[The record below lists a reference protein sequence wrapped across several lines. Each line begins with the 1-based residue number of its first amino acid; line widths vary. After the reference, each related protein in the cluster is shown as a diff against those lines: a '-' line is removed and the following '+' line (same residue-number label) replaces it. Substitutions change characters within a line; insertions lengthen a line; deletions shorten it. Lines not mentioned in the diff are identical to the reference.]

1 MVNLT
6 NAVTARSRQVNQ
18 AVLFGG
24 RCCLESVCVGYSVL
38 VRSTL
43 LANPRP
49 GGVVLAL
56 SWRCPGV
63 VLVSFWRCPG
73 VVLTIVL
80 ALSWRCP
87 DDCPGVVLALSWHRP
102 ALSWRCPDIALRCPG
117 VVLVSPWRCPGV
129 VLAHHPGA
137 AAARCSG
144 DTGASG
150 HLCGQRLWH
159 LCFFDAKRIAI
170 VGKQQEDLLVPPL
183 HLFVSLILSHTIPST
198 LKNVFCIFHVVIW
211 KTDCFAAWMLGFT
224 WNAAKHLEILVTQH
238 INHYYHA
245 ASPSSCHVQTFG
257 LPPAA

>member
-87 DDCPGVVLALSWHRP
+87 GVVLTSPFVVLALSWCRSGVVLALSWRLSWRCPGVVLTIVLALSWHCPGIALRCPGVVLTSPFVVLALSWCRPGVVLALSWHTIQVLLQP
-102 ALSWRCPDIALRCPG
+102 AVQGTPEHRAICVANDFDIC
-117 VVLVSPWRCPGV
+117 
-129 VLAHHPGA
+129 
-137 AAARCSG
+137 
-144 DTGASG
+144 
-150 HLCGQRLWH
+150 
-159 LCFFDAKRIAI
+159 
-170 VGKQQEDLLVPPL
+170 
-183 HLFVSLILSHTIPST
+183 
-198 LKNVFCIFHVVIW
+198 VF
-211 KTDCFAAWMLGFT
+211 L
-224 WNAAKHLEILVTQH
+224 TQS
-238 INHYYHA
+238 A
-245 ASPSSCHVQTFG
+245 
-257 LPPAA
+257 